1 MFLPLTLNGRALSP
15 EGFFFPSIGSESLL
29 FLPGLVTIEQG
40 KKRNTLNVL
49 VMNHSETEVQVKKNL
64 EVGTVYQLNDHDVE
78 NTELLQL
85 SKHSLIEPCLRK
97 SVPKKQPPRTKSV
110 NAKTGANYLCA
121 LAGPW
126 LEKMIEDEDLF
137 QKPKRKRRKLHDH
150 QNGKSDRSTRHPDPD
165 LDCDSSVIQ
174 LLTHIATQNKSAA
187 HKKDPPDKFKEA
199 YEKFGLDNAE
209 LNDRQKI
216 QLAEMLVSFQDLWDD
231 EKREGPITRTT
242 ATSHPIE
249 AEGPP
254 LRAKPRR
261 TTPVEDCIIWKHI
274 DKMVKRKVIRKSNSP
289 WAAPILLAD
298 KKNGN
303 VRFCVDFRHLNEKTK
318 KDSYPLPRMDEILAA
333 LGSSSYFSSID
344 LSEAFWSI
352 PIREGD
358 IEKAAFTS
366 KYGLWE
372 FLSMPFGLCNAPAT
386 QQRFIETVLSGLV
399 WQCCFAYIDDILC
412 YSSTFEQHLAD
423 LTKIFQRLRDNDL
436 MLQPAKCSFCKPN
449 FEILGFIAT
458 KDGLKPN
465 PKKVEAIQN
474 YPLPTTPKEVER
486 FLGMVTWL
494 KRFIP
499 RSSSLTTHLRKAK
512 VMDPKKFSLSQESIK
527 EIHLLKE
534 LLTSET
540 CMAHP
545 DFSKEFFYPC

>member
-1 MFLPLTLNGRALSP
+1 
-15 EGFFFPSIGSESLL
+15 
-29 FLPGLVTIEQG
+29 
-40 KKRNTLNVL
+40 
-49 VMNHSETEVQVKKNL
+49 
-64 EVGTVYQLNDHDVE
+64 
-78 NTELLQL
+78 
-85 SKHSLIEPCLRK
+85 
-97 SVPKKQPPRTKSV
+97 
-110 NAKTGANYLCA
+110 
-121 LAGPW
+121 
-126 LEKMIEDEDLF
+126 
-137 QKPKRKRRKLHDH
+137 
-150 QNGKSDRSTRHPDPD
+150 
-165 LDCDSSVIQ
+165 
-174 LLTHIATQNKSAA
+174 
-187 HKKDPPDKFKEA
+187 
-199 YEKFGLDNAE
+199 
-209 LNDRQKI
+209 
-216 QLAEMLVSFQDLWDD
+216 
-231 EKREGPITRTT
+231 
-242 ATSHPIE
+242 
-249 AEGPP
+249 
-254 LRAKPRR
+254 
-261 TTPVEDCIIWKHI
+261 
-274 DKMVKRKVIRKSNSP
+274 MVKRKVIRKSNSP

-303 VRFCVDFRHLNEKTK
+303 VRFCVDFCCLNEKTK

-386 QQRFIETVLSGLV
+386 QQWFIETVLSGLV

-449 FEILGFIAT
+449 FEILRFIAT

-465 PKKVEAIQN
+465 PKKVEAIQD

-499 RSSSLTTHLRKAK
+499 RS
-512 VMDPKKFSLSQESIK
+512 FSFVRL
-527 EIHLLKE
+527 
-534 LLTSET
+534 
-540 CMAHP
+540 
-545 DFSKEFFYPC
+545 